1 MTTLTVTAKGQ
12 ITLRKDLLVHLGIQP
27 GDKIT
32 VEMLPDGRIEAKAIR
47 PAGHV
52 SDVFGFLKRENGP
65 SLSIDE
71 MNEIAAEGWTG
82 NQ

>member
-12 ITLRKDLLVHLGIQP
+12 ITLRKDLLAHLGVRP

-32 VEMLPDGRIEAKAIR
+32 LEKLPDGRIEAKAAR
-47 PAGHV
+47 LTGQV
-52 SDVFGFLKRENGP
+52 SDVFGFLKRENGR

-82 NQ
+82 RR

>member
-12 ITLRKDLLVHLGIQP
+12 VTLRKELLAHLGIRP

-32 VEMLPDGRIEAKAIR
+32 IEKLPDGRLEAKAAR
-47 PAGHV
+47 LTGLV
-52 SDVFGFLKRENGP
+52 SDVFGFLKRDNGV

-71 MNEIAAEGWTG
+71 MNEIAAGGWSG
-82 NQ
+82 RR